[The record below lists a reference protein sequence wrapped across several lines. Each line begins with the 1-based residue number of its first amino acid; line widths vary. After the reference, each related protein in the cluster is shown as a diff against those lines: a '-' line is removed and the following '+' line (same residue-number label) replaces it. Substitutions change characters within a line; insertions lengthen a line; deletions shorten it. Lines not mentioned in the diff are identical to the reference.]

1 MPPARPSG
9 PPGTSPTRGRGRRPV
24 VADRGPRRKEE
35 LIVRHDALRRVP
47 AAPVVLVVLPAGG
60 LVVSIGEPLEGRDQT
75 PEERGDGAAVGDH
88 LET

>member
-1 MPPARPSG
+1 
-9 PPGTSPTRGRGRRPV
+9 
-24 VADRGPRRKEE
+24 